1 MFMPNTA
8 SAGVQPRKPAASCF
22 APARISSTARPVAYG
37 APRFADASRSAFAIA
52 SPTSSGTCVPP
63 GASKNA
69 NPERSDEKRARA
81 AATS

>member
-1 MFMPNTA
+1 MFMPKAT
-8 SAGVQPRKPAASCF
+8 SAGVHPRKRAASSF
-22 APARISSTARPVAYG
+22 DPARISSTARPVAYG
-37 APRFADASRSAFAIA
+37 APRLPDASRSALAIA

-69 NPERSDEKRARA
+69 KPERSDEKRARA